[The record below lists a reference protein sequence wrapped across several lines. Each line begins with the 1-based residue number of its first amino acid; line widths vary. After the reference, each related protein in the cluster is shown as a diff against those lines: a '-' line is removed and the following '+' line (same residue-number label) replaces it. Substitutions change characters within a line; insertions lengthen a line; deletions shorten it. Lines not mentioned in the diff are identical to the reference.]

1 MRADFVIRVQVG
13 EFEKRSWHPS
23 MNVNVLDSSFTSSAS
38 EKYKYS
44 FPLTHDAPSPI
55 TVPPSPVDLHRL
67 RLTRQR
73 GMTVFIMVGL
83 PARGKSFISK
93 KLERFLSWRGETVRI
108 FNVGERRRKLAS
120 AQDASFFSKENL
132 AVRED
137 IAQGVL
143 YEMVEWL
150 RSSAPPSSNGLAD
163 PSRRFAIFDATN
175 SVIAQLIF

>member
-1 MRADFVIRVQVG
+1 M
-13 EFEKRSWHPS
+13 
-23 MNVNVLDSSFTSSAS
+23 
-38 EKYKYS
+38 
-44 FPLTHDAPSPI
+44 THDAPSPI

-108 FNVGERRRKLAS
+108 FNVGERRRKHAS

-150 RSSAPPSSNGLAD
+150 RFGDVSGRSSAPLSSNGLAD

-175 SVIAQLIF
+175 SVIARLIF

>member
-1 MRADFVIRVQVG
+1 
-13 EFEKRSWHPS
+13 
-23 MNVNVLDSSFTSSAS
+23 
-38 EKYKYS
+38 
-44 FPLTHDAPSPI
+44 
-55 TVPPSPVDLHRL
+55 
-67 RLTRQR
+67 
-73 GMTVFIMVGL
+73 MTVFIMVGL

>member
-1 MRADFVIRVQVG
+1 
-13 EFEKRSWHPS
+13 
-23 MNVNVLDSSFTSSAS
+23 MNVNVLVLDFFFRAAAQADGL
-38 EKYKYS
+38 
-44 FPLTHDAPSPI
+44 PAAWMTHDAPSAI

-150 RSSAPPSSNGLAD
+150 RSSAPTSSNGLAD

>member
-1 MRADFVIRVQVG
+1 
-13 EFEKRSWHPS
+13 
-23 MNVNVLDSSFTSSAS
+23 
-38 EKYKYS
+38 
-44 FPLTHDAPSPI
+44 
-55 TVPPSPVDLHRL
+55 
-67 RLTRQR
+67 
-73 GMTVFIMVGL
+73 MTVFIMVGL

-150 RSSAPPSSNGLAD
+150 RSSAPTSSNGLAD

-175 SVIAQLIF
+175 SVIAQLIS